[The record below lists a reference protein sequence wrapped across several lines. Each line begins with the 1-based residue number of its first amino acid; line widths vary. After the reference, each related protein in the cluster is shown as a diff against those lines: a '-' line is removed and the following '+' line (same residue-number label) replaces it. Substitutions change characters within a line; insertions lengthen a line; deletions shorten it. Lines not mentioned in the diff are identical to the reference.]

1 MKIFVSQPMNGRDE
15 EEVLLEREVYANAFI
30 KKQGI
35 LMNTSDVVIDNYHK
49 PNAPANASR
58 LWYLSDSLKQMSEA
72 DVVIFVPGWRKAKG
86 CKVEMMCCKL
96 YDIPYVIMK
105 KI

>member
-1 MKIFVSQPMNGRDE
+1 MNIFVSQPMNGRLE
-15 EEVLLEREVYANAFI
+15 EDVMLERDLYVKAFFN
-30 KKQGI
+30 KQGLTI
-35 LMNTSDVVIDNYHK
+35 RTLSTVIDNYHK
-49 PNAPANASR
+49 LNAPANASR
-58 LWYLSDSLKQMSEA
+58 LWYLADSLRQMSEA

-86 CKVEMMCCKL
+86 CKVEMLCCKL